1 MIIQTIIDGFLMGG
15 IYAVAA
21 LGLSLIFG
29 VMKITNFAHGAMMTI
44 GMYVSY
50 LAFTYF
56 DLSPYASIPLSMIV
70 LFIIGYL
77 IQRYLIKKIDHAPS
91 HNQLLLTLGLSI
103 IFENA
108 LLAFFGP
115 DAKSD
120 IFLSYSQI
128 VTVFGIKMSLPKLI
142 SLGIVVVVTILV
154 YVFLYRTHLGRAVR
168 ATSENTDGALL
179 MGIVV
184 TKTKALAFGIG
195 ALCTGI
201 AGSLLTPTMNVDPS
215 IGSSLLLIC
224 FVIAVLGSLGNL
236 IGALISGFIVG
247 IIEAVTSYFFSGQVS
262 SIVIYIIFIIVLM
275 IKPNGLFERRNIR
288 E

>member
-1 MIIQTIIDGFLMGG
+1 MIAQIIIEGFLMGG
-15 IYAVAA
+15 IYAISA

-50 LAFTYF
+50 LTFRYF

-77 IQRYLIKKIDHAPS
+77 IQRYLVKKIEKSPS

-103 IFENA
+103 IFENG
-108 LLAFFGP
+108 LLAIFGP

-120 IFLSYSQI
+120 IFLNYSKI
-128 VTVFGIKMSLPKLI
+128 VNVFGMKLSLPKLI
-142 SLGIVVVVTILV
+142 SLGIVILV
-154 YVFLYRTHLGRAVR
+154 TALLYLFLYRTSVGRAVR

-179 MGIVV
+179 MGVVV

-201 AGSLLTPTMNVDPS
+201 AGTLLTTTMNIDPS
-215 IGSSLLLIC
+215 VGSSFLLTC

-236 IGALISGFIVG
+236 IGALISGFIIG
-247 IIEAVTSYFFSGQVS
+247 IIESVTSYFFSGQIS
-262 SIVIYIIFIIVLM
+262 SIVIYLIFIIVLM
-275 IKPNGLFERRNIR
+275 VKPNGLFERRDQH

>member
-1 MIIQTIIDGFLMGG
+1 MIAQTIVEGFLMGG
-15 IYAVAA
+15 IYAIAA

-50 LAFTYF
+50 LAFTWF
-56 DLSPYASIPLSMIV
+56 DLSPYASIPLSMAV

-77 IQRYLIKKIDHAPS
+77 IQRYLIKKIESAPS

-120 IFLSYSQI
+120 IFLNYSEI
-128 VTVFGIKMSLPKLI
+128 VNILGMKISLPKLI
-142 SLGIVVVVTILV
+142 SLGIVILV
-154 YVFLYRTHLGRAVR
+154 TVLVYLFLYRSNMGRAVR

-179 MGIVV
+179 VGIVV
-184 TKTKALAFGIG
+184 SKTKALAFGIG
-195 ALCTGI
+195 ALCTGL
-201 AGSLLTPTMNVDPS
+201 AGTLLTPTMNIDPS
-215 IGSSLLLIC
+215 IGSSMLLMC

-236 IGALISGFIVG
+236 IGALISGFVIG

-262 SIVIYIIFIIVLM
+262 SIVIYIIFIVVLM